1 MIGKITPDRIGIVTT
16 DNAVTIGSTGIVG
29 VTSIQ
34 KWIPS
39 DVLEVWWDGKNGTIE
54 YNDGKPMVGITSL
67 PSIYNQAKLDWQYE
81 WDRCKAYGSSS
92 HRYYRLLREVR
103 NDLLKQSDWTQFSD
117 SPLTDAKKDEW
128 KTYRQALRDIPINQP
143 TPTSGLEN
151 ITWPTKPS

>member
-92 HRYYRLLREVR
+92 HKAYRLLRTIR
-103 NDLLKQSDWTQFSD
+103 NTKLKESDWSQMPD
-117 SPLTDAKKDEW
+117 SPLSDAKKEEW
-128 KTYRQALRDIPINQP
+128 KTYRQALRDIPVTEP
-143 TPTSGLEN
+143 TPTSGLQN
-151 ITWPTKPS
+151 ITWPTEPS

>member
-1 MIGKITPDRIGIVTT
+1 MIGKITPNRIGIVTT

-67 PSIYNQAKLDWQYE
+67 PSIYNRAKLDWQYE
-81 WDRCKAYGSSS
+81 WDRCKAYATSS
-92 HRYYRLLREVR
+92 HKAYRLLRRIR
-103 NDLLKQSDWTQFSD
+103 NTKLKESDWSQMPD
-117 SPLTDAKKDEW
+117 SPLSDAKKEEW
-128 KTYRQALRDIPINQP
+128 KTYRQALRDIPVTQP
-143 TPTSGLEN
+143 TPNSALEN
-151 ITWPTKPS
+151 ISWPTEPS